1 MAIKF
6 DKNFLAG
13 LGGGIATGANKVIQ
27 ADLAANSAKVSK
39 MAGFAAERALKKR
52 DEYDADLKEFEKG
65 AKELAGMLGGKDG
78 RGMDAAQFLIS
89 EYGTVEAA
97 TAASVDLI
105 ANAKA
110 VGTSVYEQLKLKG
123 ALDNRVSPTGRQL
136 ALTYVP
142 KPIQDDG
149 KIKIR
154 NSGWASILQGEDA
167 SDKVERVKQEY
178 LSVAG
183 IGNMPQLE
191 GDVAPV
197 LQGISA
203 GSVRQV
209 PKDLKESLDR
219 SNIKTI
225 RFKTKLETLQKDPI
239 ANKKQIKEILDFI
252 AVEDSNIKNIREQL
266 SLSAVPDIDKEFDK
280 VTTELFPYFN
290 MQANNVPLDD
300 EDTKEYNKL
309 INKQKNIV
317 AAMEMKAGAK
327 STARVPGSSFS
338 FNNAMAWVKSAKED
352 FNKSIGWKTNIGP
365 VEWLTQMRAKI
376 NKGTITRGDLPI
388 ALQSLVDVN
397 EKADP
402 AMVMDWHKSNM
413 NRIEMKVY
421 TATKR
426 LNLDLNAEQ
435 YLLDLDGVKT
445 LSGKGDSSNMLIES
459 IPEGSI
465 TGILDQQPEKTS
477 MTSVDEMPRNDGYN
491 PPKTD
496 TSNNYIVDPVTRI
509 SNELLNDN
517 SIMKIIKDKGGSLQ
531 GENRNFFISKIKN
544 KYKVPIR
551 TATEALDNV
560 LSTMQSN

>member
-65 AKELAGMLGGKDG
+65 VKQLSGKLGEN
-78 RGMDAAQFLIS
+78 GMDTAQFLIS
-89 EYGTVEAA
+89 EYGSVEAA
-97 TAASVDLI
+97 EAASVKLI
-105 ANAKA
+105 ERAQDM
-110 VGTSVYEQLKLKG
+110 GTSVYEQLKLRG
-123 ALDNRVSPTGRQL
+123 AIENRVSPTGRQL
-136 ALTYVP
+136 ALINVP
-142 KPIQDDG
+142 KPTLDE
-149 KIKIR
+149 KITIR

-280 VTTELFPYFN
+280 VTTALFPYFD
-290 MQANNVPLDD
+290 MQANDRPFDD

-352 FNKSIGWKTNIGP
+352 FNRSIGWKTNIGP
-365 VEWLTQMRAKI
+365 IEWLTQMRGKI
-376 NKGTITRGDLPI
+376 QNGQISRGDLPI
-388 ALQSLVDVN
+388 ALQSLVNVG
-397 EKADP
+397 EKASP
-402 AMVMDWHKSNM
+402 ELIMDWHKSNM
-413 NRIEMKVY
+413 DKAEMRVY

-426 LNLDLNAEQ
+426 LKLDLNAEQ

>member
-1 MAIKF
+1 MVAINKDF
-6 DKNFLAG
+6 FKGLA
-13 LGGGIATGANKVIQ
+13 GGIATGANKVIQ
-27 ADLAANSAKVSK
+27 ADLATNKAKVSK
-39 MAGFAAERALKKR
+39 MAAFAAERALKKR
-52 DEYDADLKEFEKG
+52 DKYNEELREFEQG
-65 AKELAGMLGGKDG
+65 VKELAGKLGEN
-78 RGMDAAQFLIS
+78 GMDTAQFLIS

-97 TAASVDLI
+97 KAASVDLV
-105 ANAKA
+105 ANAKQL
-110 VGTSVYEQLKLKG
+110 GTSVYQQLQLQG
-123 ALDNRVSPTGRQL
+123 DLENRVTPTGRQL

-142 KPIQDDG
+142 KPIEDDG

-154 NSGWASILQGEDA
+154 NTGWASILQGEDP
-167 SDKVERVKQEY
+167 SDRVQREKDEY
-178 LSVAG
+178 LSAAG
-183 IGNMPQLE
+183 VSKIPQLE

-197 LQGISA
+197 LQGIPSA
-203 GSVRQV
+203 SIPKVS
-209 PKDLKESLDR
+209 KDLKEDLDR
-219 SNIKTI
+219 SNMRLL
-225 RFKTKLETLQKDPI
+225 RFNKRLEELQKDPT
-239 ANKKQIKEILDFI
+239 ANKEQIKEITDLTNMEKRN
-252 AVEDSNIKNIREQL
+252 VKKIKDIVA
-266 SLSAVPDIDKEFDK
+266 LSAVPDIDKEFDK

-290 MQANNVPLDD
+290 MQANNMPFDD
-300 EDTKEYNKL
+300 EDTKEYNRL

-317 AAMEMKAGAK
+317 EAMKMKAGAK

-365 VEWLTQMRAKI
+365 IQWLTQMRAKI
-376 NKGTITRGDLPI
+376 DNGTIGRKDLPI

-402 AMVMDWHKSNM
+402 QMVMDWHKSNM

-421 TATKR
+421 TDTKR
-426 LNLDLNAEQ
+426 LNLDLNAEH
-435 YLLDLDGVKT
+435 YLKSLDGVKT
-445 LSGKGDSSNMLIES
+445 LSGKGEPSNMLIES
-459 IPEGSI
+459 IPEGSL
-465 TGILDQQPEKTS
+465 TSMFDKQPEETS
-477 MTSVDEMPRNDGYN
+477 MRSVDNMPRNDRYS

-551 TATEALDNV
+551 TATEALDKV
-560 LSTMQSN
+560 LRDMKNN